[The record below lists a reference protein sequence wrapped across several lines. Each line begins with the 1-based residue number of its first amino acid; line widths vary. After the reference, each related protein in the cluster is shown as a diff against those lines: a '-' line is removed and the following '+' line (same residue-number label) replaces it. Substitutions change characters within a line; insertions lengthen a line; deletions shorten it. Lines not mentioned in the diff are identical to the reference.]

1 MVSLSEL
8 KAHLRIESG
17 EEDDLLSSLIQAAK
31 AACEAFCMMSFEET
45 MPEPVRLAVLLY
57 CGHFYA
63 NRESGDRGAY
73 DAMIAAFCALLWPYR
88 DPMKLF

>member
-17 EEDDLLSSLIQAAK
+17 EEDALLSSLIQSAK
-31 AACEAFCMMSFEET
+31 AACEAFCMTTFMDPT
-45 MPEPVRLAVLLY
+45 PEPVRLAVLLF

-63 NRESGDRGAY
+63 NRESGDQDAY
-73 DAMIAAFCALLWPYR
+73 DAMIAAFRALLWPYR

>member
-1 MVSLSEL
+1 MISLSEL

-17 EEDDLLSSLIQAAK
+17 EEDALLSSLIQAAK
-31 AACEAFCMMSFEET
+31 AACEAFCMTTFEEPA
-45 MPEPVRLAVLLY
+45 PEPVRLAALLF

-63 NRESGDRGAY
+63 NRESGDQDAY
-73 DAMIAAFCALLWPYR
+73 DAMIAAFRALLWPYR

>member
-8 KAHLRIESG
+8 KAHLRVESG
-17 EEDDLLSSLIQAAK
+17 EEDALLSSLIQAAK
-31 AACEAFCMMSFEET
+31 SACEAFCMTTFEEPA
-45 MPEPVRLAVLLY
+45 PEPVRLAVLLF

-63 NRESGDRGAY
+63 NRENGDGSAY
-73 DAMIAAFCALLWPYR
+73 DAMIAAFRALLWPYR

>member
-17 EEDDLLSSLIQAAK
+17 EEDALLSSLIQAAK
-31 AACEAFCMMSFEET
+31 AACEAFCMTAFEEPG
-45 MPEPVRLAVLLY
+45 PEPVRLAVLLF

-73 DAMIAAFCALLWPYR
+73 DAMITAFRALLWPYR
-88 DPMKLF
+88 DPGKLF